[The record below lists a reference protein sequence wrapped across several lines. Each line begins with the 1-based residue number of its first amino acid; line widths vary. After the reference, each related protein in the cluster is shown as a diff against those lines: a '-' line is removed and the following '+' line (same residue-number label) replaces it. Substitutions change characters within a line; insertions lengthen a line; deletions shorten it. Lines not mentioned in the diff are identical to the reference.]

1 MANVTSSYWYDSSND
16 EYEIPVIHL
25 GVLDNYPD
33 VSNNTNPPVTDLSLY
48 SGWSSSFS
56 FKGAITGEIPV
67 ISQPANE
74 IVRALG
80 RFGTFY
86 ASSDTISS
94 DNYFRVSEIT
104 TGVYSFYANNEE
116 VANIANLNSAY
127 SGTEAF
133 YLATGIIEGV
143 EYLGIYAYGTGLGGD
158 EHTAWAFA
166 YNKDADQAWN
176 VLKGILTID
185 PAPGYKG
192 FKPTGTKYKRTK
204 PGVGGIGHGATG
216 HKQNPGYETDNISN
230 PSAPNETYASAI
242 GSGFVHAYN
251 IVQNSLDGLA
261 KCLWGTT
268 LSTAITNLFVNPLD
282 FIISLNVFPCKPS
295 MGASTPIKI
304 GKWQCI
310 TTDLGANAF
319 GLPLTNQFKV
329 LHFGTVNI
337 YENWGSFLDYTNTSI
352 ELYLPFI
359 GTVDIDT
366 SEVMNGSIDLDYTI
380 DFFTGMCVANVN
392 CNRTVELPDGS
403 VKNQKSQHS
412 FQGNC
417 SMSVPLS
424 QIQYGNMI
432 GSLIQAGTN
441 GLKNPA
447 LGVGTLVNEAVS
459 GGFKPS
465 VTAKGTISANAGFC
479 SVLFPYVRITR
490 PISAESDSF
499 QEVMGYPSYIDST
512 LGECEDLC
520 ICESIDLHTITGA
533 TDSEIE
539 RIRQLCLEGVHV

>member
-25 GVLDNYPD
+25 GVLDGYPD
-33 VSNNTNPPVTDLSLY
+33 VSNNTNPPVTDLSIF

-80 RFGTFY
+80 RYGTFY
-86 ASSDTISS
+86 PSSDTISS
-94 DNYFRVSEIT
+94 DNYFRVSQISADR
-104 TGVYSFYANNEE
+104 VSYYACATDISNVSN
-116 VANIANLNSAY
+116 VDSAY
-127 SGTEAF
+127 SGTASYF
-133 YLATGIIEGV
+133 LATGIIEGV

-166 YNKDADQAWN
+166 YNEESYQPWN
-176 VLKGILTID
+176 VLKGILNID

-192 FKPTGTKYKRTK
+192 FRPTGTKYKRTK

-216 HKQNPGYETDNISN
+216 HKRNPGYETDNISN

-268 LSTAITNLFVNPLD
+268 LGTAITNLFVNPLD

-295 MGASTPIKI
+295 MGSPTPIKI
-304 GKWQCI
+304 GKWQC
-310 TTDLGANAF
+310 TTADLGADAS

-329 LHFGTVNI
+329 LPFGTVNI
-337 YENWGSFLDYTNTSI
+337 YENWGSFLDYTNTSV

-366 SEVMNGSIDLDYTI
+366 AEVMNGSIDLDYTI

-424 QIQYGNMI
+424 QVQYGNMI

-539 RIRQLCLEGVHV
+539 RIRQMCLEGVHV

>member
-1 MANVTSSYWYDSSND
+1 MATITLSYWYDSSND
-16 EYEIPVIHL
+16 EYEIPVVYL
-25 GVLDNYPD
+25 GVLDNYPNVTNETNPSVSD
-33 VSNNTNPPVTDLSLY
+33 VSLF
-48 SGWSSSFS
+48 SGWSGSFS
-56 FKGAITGEIPV
+56 FKGAITGTFPAIV
-67 ISQPANE
+67 APANE

-80 RFGTFY
+80 RYGTFY
-86 ASSDTISS
+86 PSSATISS
-94 DNYFRVSEIT
+94 DNYFRVSQIA
-104 TGVYSFYANNEE
+104 GNRVSYYACATDSENVSN
-116 VANIANLNSAY
+116 VDSAY
-127 SGTEAF
+127 SG
-133 YLATGIIEGV
+133 ATAYCLGLGTIGGNV
-143 EYLGIYAYGTGLGGD
+143 YLGIYAYGTGLGGD
-158 EHTAWAFA
+158 EHSAWLFA
-166 YNKDADQAWN
+166 YNAENYQAWN
-176 VLKGILTID
+176 ALYSLVTID
-185 PAPGYKG
+185 SPPGSKG
-192 FKPTGTKYKRTK
+192 FKPTGTRYKHTK
-204 PGVGGIGHGATG
+204 PGIGGRGHGATG
-216 HKQNPGYETDNISN
+216 HKLNPGYETDDISN

-295 MGASTPIKI
+295 MGSSVPIKI

-310 TTDLGANAF
+310 SADLGADAS

-329 LHFGTVNI
+329 LHFGTVNV
-337 YENWGSFLDYTNTSI
+337 YENWGSFLDYTNTSV

-359 GTVDIDT
+359 GTVDLDT
-366 SEVMNGSIDLDYTI
+366 AEVMNGSIDLDYTI

-392 CNRTVELPDGS
+392 CNRMVEMPDGT

-424 QIQYGNMI
+424 QVQYGNMI

-447 LGVGTLVNEAVS
+447 LGVGTLVSEAVS

-479 SVLFPYVRITR
+479 SVLFPYVRVTR

-512 LGECEDLC
+512 LGDCEDLC
-520 ICESIDLHTITGA
+520 ICESIDLHSISGA

>member
-1 MANVTSSYWYDSSND
+1 MPNASNSFWYDSSND
-16 EYEIPVIHL
+16 EYEIPIIWL
-25 GVLDNYPD
+25 GDMTDAPD
-33 VSNNTNPPVTDLSLY
+33 ANDPMGLA
-48 SGWSSSFS
+48 SGWSSSFTI
-56 FKGAITGEIPV
+56 KGDITGEFPTV
-67 ISQPANE
+67 GLSSNLE
-74 IVRALG
+74 IVNALG

-86 ASSDTISS
+86 ASSESISS
-94 DNYFRVSEIT
+94 NDYFRVTET
-104 TGVYSFYANNEE
+104 TAGVYSLYANTDGIYN
-116 VANIANLNSAY
+116 VANITTASDGYAQY
-127 SGTEAF
+127 F
-133 YLATGIIEGV
+133 LAIAHIGNDD
-143 EYLGIYAYGTGLGGD
+143 YLGIYAYGTGLGPD
-158 EHTAWAFA
+158 EHPAWMFA
-166 YNKDADQAWN
+166 YNEDAEQAWN
-176 VLKGILTID
+176 VLQSILITET
-185 PAPGYKG
+185 PPGKKD
-192 FKPTGTKYKRTK
+192 FKPTKTRYTKFMK
-204 PGVGGIGHGATG
+204 GIGGRGHGAT
-216 HKQNPGYETDNISN
+216 HKGQTPAYETDDISN
-230 PSAPNETYASAI
+230 PGAPDETYASAI

-268 LSTAITNLFVNPLD
+268 LGTAITNLFVNPLD

-295 MGASTPIKI
+295 MGSSVPIKI
-304 GKWQCI
+304 GKWQC
-310 TTDLGANAF
+310 TTADLGADAS
-319 GLPLTNQFKV
+319 GLPLTKQFKV
-329 LHFGTVNI
+329 LNFGTVNV
-337 YENWGSFLDYTNTSI
+337 YENWGSFLDYTNTSV

-359 GTVDIDT
+359 GTVDLDT
-366 SEVMNGSIDLDYTI
+366 AEVMNGSIDLDYTI

-392 CNRTVELPDGS
+392 CNRMVEMPDGT

-417 SMSVPLS
+417 SMSIPLS
-424 QIQYGNMI
+424 QVQYGNMI

-447 LGVGTLVNEAVS
+447 LGVGTLVSEAVG

-465 VTAKGTISANAGFC
+465 VTSKGTISANAGFC